1 MKEQTEI
8 NNSILFYQKL
18 FSKNN
23 GASKQ
28 NVLQYLCTRQKLL
41 TKQAILKLIEK
52 KDNDKR
58 FIKNWRPISLFNVD
72 VRLISKVLSGRIKN
86 DLILS
91 NQNAYVISRFIWGG
105 RLISDTSEMTDIL
118 NMEGYL

>member
-8 NNSILFYQKL
+8 NNTILFYQKL

-23 GASKQ
+23 GASTQ

-91 NQNAYVISRFIWGG
+91 NQNAYVISRFI
-105 RLISDTSEMTDIL
+105 
-118 NMEGYL
+118 